1 MNRILTI
8 LVSAAAATLI
18 SGCAQQVTLST
29 GEQAQEYLELYM
41 SKAYPGVQPDSWGMY
56 ILEDIPGTGDEWTAD
71 CAYCNLRSTLRTI
84 GGTIISSTEEAIAK
98 QLDQDDYKPYKYYGP
113 RYQKVDEGSGNAG
126 LQYMLE
132 GMKVGGRRK
141 AVIPAWL
148 LTTSR
153 YSTKEEYI
161 KACSSSTHMIYD
173 ITFEGQCQD
182 ILGYE
187 VDLLEKYVKEH
198 YGASQ
203 ESTTYKSDQGGGTFY
218 FISDTTAFKD
228 EDRRSEDAS
237 LSLVYTGRRLD
248 GQAFDTNSEKVALK
262 EGLFVTG
269 KAYEDATVKFSDTYS
284 SITMDGS
291 SSLIDGFKGGLYKM
305 HWSGQK
311 ATVLF
316 VSDLGYA
323 ASGSGDVIPPYS
335 PLIFELELKGDDE

>member
-1 MNRILTI
+1 MNKIFTIAASAVVLTF
-8 LVSAAAATLI
+8 AA
-18 SGCAQQVTLST
+18 GCAQEVTSST

-41 SKAYPGVQPDSWGMY
+41 KTEYPNVQPDKWGIY
-56 ILEDIPGTGDEWTAD
+56 ILEDIPGTGDEWTIES
-71 CAYCNLRSTLRTI
+71 AYCSLRSTVRSFD
-84 GGTIISSTEEAIAK
+84 GTIISSTEEAIAK
-98 QLDQDDYKPYKYYGP
+98 QLDENDYKPYKYYGP

-187 VDLLEKYVKEH
+187 VELLDKYVKEH

-203 ESTTYKSDQGGGTFY
+203 ESTTYKSGQGGGTFY
-218 FISDTTAFKD
+218 FISDTTSFKD

-237 LSLVYTGRRLD
+237 LSLSYTGRRLD
-248 GQAFDTNSEKVALK
+248 GQAFDTNIEDVAIK
-262 EGLFVTG
+262 EGLFVIG
-269 KAYEDATVKFSDTYS
+269 KAYEDATIKFSATYS

-305 HWSGQK
+305 HWSG
-311 ATVLF
+311 
-316 VSDLGYA
+316 
-323 ASGSGDVIPPYS
+323 
-335 PLIFELELKGDDE
+335 